1 VYSLSSPVKMDVRV
15 NFMPGACQN
24 QVARRVSKTTNL
36 FTYAVGL
43 HEAHACFYV
52 GPLAPVARHGR
63 ASV

>member
-1 VYSLSSPVKMDVRV
+1 MDVRV